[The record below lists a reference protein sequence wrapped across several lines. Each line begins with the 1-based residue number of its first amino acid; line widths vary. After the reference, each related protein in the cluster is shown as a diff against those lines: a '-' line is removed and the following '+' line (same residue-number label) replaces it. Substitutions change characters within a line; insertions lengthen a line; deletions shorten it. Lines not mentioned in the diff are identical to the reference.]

1 MRTRSLV
8 VAPLLAVAGLVSS
21 WSTPTPAPAPI
32 PGPGAVLTAARQ
44 VFTAIETGDRDA
56 LLAAIVSNER
66 SGGVALR
73 ADQEGKLAHGGEA
86 PALVF
91 LDLGPDGRPVVAD
104 TPEGAAKALLAAFA
118 GGDVAVEHRIVAAAA
133 DCPAAGCSW
142 GAVDFER
149 TLRRG
154 DEVEVAPM
162 RVTLLTRHVDGRMR
176 VFAWHASAR

>member
-1 MRTRSLV
+1 MHTRSLV

-21 WSTPTPAPAPI
+21 WSAPSPAPAPI
-32 PGPGAVLTAARQ
+32 PGPGAVLTAAQQ
-44 VFTAIETGDRDA
+44 VFTAIENGDRDA
-56 LLAAIVSNER
+56 LLAAFVDGQRE
-66 SGGVALR
+66 GGVALR
-73 ADQEGKLAHGGEA
+73 VDPAGQLAPRGEA

-91 LDLGPDGRPVVAD
+91 LGRGPDGGPLVAD

-118 GGDVAVEHRIVAAAA
+118 GGDLAVEHRIVAAAA

-142 GAVDFER
+142 GAIDVER

-154 DEVEVAPM
+154 SEVEVVPL

-176 VFAWHASAR
+176 VFAWHSSTR